1 MKHTLRAL
9 PVALIVLA
17 MAAGL
22 GACAKTG
29 SVVQKESYET
39 ATLKRSTIESVVT
52 SSGTLSPVSEVSVL
66 AQMSG
71 RVEKVNADYNDHVK
85 RGQILVELNT
95 DMLKL
100 QKQEAEA
107 DVNKAQAAYDLQA
120 LDAQNKETLA
130 KKGLVSDY
138 DLASSRA
145 SLGNDAAALASARAA
160 LKVIQTEIDQYALIT
175 SPIDGI
181 VLDRNVDVGQSVL
194 EGSSSNASSL
204 FTLAEDLSH
213 MEIKAEVDEL
223 DIGSIKVGQSVRFT
237 VEAITGKTFTGAV
250 HQIRLVPETTDN
262 VVKYYV
268 MINADNKDGLL
279 LPGMTAD
286 VEFIVAQKK
295 NVLSVPSAA
304 LRFQPPSMTA
314 DQIQEAVFK
323 AGLEGMSSDERAAAE
338 TARAQSEKDA
348 AAKQAAS
355 ASGRTG
361 LAGVMMPGP
370 GGPRPGSSHSSQNAA
385 ASTAAAGAGADA
397 VAKKSLWYLDDSGKL
412 AVALVQ
418 AGVTDGTNT
427 ELIGADSLEGRRV
440 IVKIKVN

>member
-1 MKHTLRAL
+1 M
-9 PVALIVLA
+9 
-17 MAAGL
+17 
-22 GACAKTG
+22 
-29 SVVQKESYET
+29 
-39 ATLKRSTIESVVT
+39 
-52 SSGTLSPVSEVSVL
+52 
-66 AQMSG
+66 
-71 RVEKVNADYNDHVK
+71 
-85 RGQILVELNT
+85 
-95 DMLKL
+95 
-100 QKQEAEA
+100 
-107 DVNKAQAAYDLQA
+107 
-120 LDAQNKETLA
+120 
-130 KKGLVSDY
+130 
-138 DLASSRA
+138 
-145 SLGNDAAALASARAA
+145 
-160 LKVIQTEIDQYALIT
+160 
-175 SPIDGI
+175 
-181 VLDRNVDVGQSVL
+181 
-194 EGSSSNASSL
+194 
-204 FTLAEDLSH
+204 
-213 MEIKAEVDEL
+213 
-223 DIGSIKVGQSVRFT
+223 
-237 VEAITGKTFTGAV
+237 

-338 TARAQSEKDA
+338 MARAQSEKDA

-355 ASGRTG
+355 ANGRTG